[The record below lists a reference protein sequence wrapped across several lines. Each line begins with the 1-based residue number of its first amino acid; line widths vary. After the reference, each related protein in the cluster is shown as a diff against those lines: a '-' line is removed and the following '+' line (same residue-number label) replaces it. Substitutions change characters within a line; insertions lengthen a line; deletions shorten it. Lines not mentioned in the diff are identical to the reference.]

1 MTQGDWDNGT
11 GEATHDSIGMDSPHK
26 TFYLPDGQAGND
38 VETFTL
44 VQNPNPAPV
53 NITVT
58 YLKPTGAPVS
68 FSDNVAANS
77 RKTFNMKDKGVSG
90 QAGIVVTSTSA
101 GKKIMVERAMYFYNR
116 GAGTDTIGGY
126 GD

>member
-1 MTQGDWDNGT
+1 
-11 GEATHDSIGMDSPHK
+11 MDSPHK
-26 TFYLPDGQAGND
+26 TFYLPDEQAGSD

-53 NITVT
+53 KHHRVT

-68 FSDNVAANS
+68 FNDTVAANS
-77 RKTFNMKDKGVSG
+77 RKTFNMKDKGISG
-90 QAGIVVTSTSA
+90 QAGVVVMCTSA
-101 GKKIMVERAMYFYNR
+101 GKKIMVERAMYFFNR

-126 GD
+126 SD